1 MAQVVE
7 HVLGKDEVT
16 SSNLVNS
23 SKIPLSFRMAGF
35 FFCCTK
41 MPALPSPGRQA
52 VFKGYPK
59 NPRSSSQSAASSA
72 HFAVWGT
79 SSTSYFPSYSP

>member
-23 SKIPLSFRMAGF
+23 SKIPLSFRMVGF
-35 FFCCTK
+35 FY
-41 MPALPSPGRQA
+41 A
-52 VFKGYPK
+52 
-59 NPRSSSQSAASSA
+59 
-72 HFAVWGT
+72 
-79 SSTSYFPSYSP
+79 

>member
-23 SKIPLSFRMAGF
+23 SKIPLSYPDGGIFLLPHKNG
-35 FFCCTK
+35 
-41 MPALPSPGRQA
+41 LPSPIWEGRP
-52 VFKGYPK
+52 F
-59 NPRSSSQSAASSA
+59 
-72 HFAVWGT
+72 
-79 SSTSYFPSYSP
+79 